1 VNLFAGAGHIKF
13 WKMGRTFTGLK
24 LTGSLGRF
32 GRTEISD
39 IIGFLALPDGK
50 VFVMKDHHV
59 LSGYKMKEYVTF
71 PVMAH

>member
-13 WKMGRTFTGLK
+13 WKMQRSFTGLK

-32 GRTEISD
+32 GKTEISD

-50 VFVMKDHHV
+50 VYAGITM
-59 LSGYKMKEYVTF
+59 Y
-71 PVMAH
+71 

>member
-13 WKMGRTFTGLK
+13 WKMQRTFTGLK

-39 IIGFLALPDGK
+39 ILGFLALPGEK
-50 VFVMKDHHV
+50 V
-59 LSGYKMKEYVTF
+59 YARIIT
-71 PVMAH
+71 